1 MTNEK
6 LTFTV
11 DEMAAALG
19 ISRPVVYELSRK
31 EGFPA
36 IRVSE
41 RRIII
46 PVDSL
51 KKWLDRQES
60 NDDGKRKG
68 GECDCKYT
76 LTQKAT
82 PQSQKNIFLL

>member
-1 MTNEK
+1 MLSEK
-6 LTFTV
+6 LTLNV
-11 DEMAAALG
+11 DEMAATLG
-19 ISRPVVYELSRK
+19 ISRPVAYELVRK

-51 KKWLDRQES
+51 KKWLSEQVQT
-60 NDDGKRKG
+60 G
-68 GECDCKYT
+68 GDE
-76 LTQKAT
+76 Q
-82 PQSQKNIFLL
+82 

>member
-6 LTFTV
+6 LTFNV

-19 ISRPVVYELSRK
+19 ISRPVAYELSRK

-51 KKWLDRQES
+51 KKWLDRQA
-60 NDDGKRKG
+60 
-68 GECDCKYT
+68 GEQC
-76 LTQKAT
+76 
-82 PQSQKNIFLL
+82 

>member
-1 MTNEK
+1 MTTEK
-6 LTFTV
+6 LALDV
-11 DEMAAALG
+11 NEMATALG
-19 ISRPVVYELSRK
+19 ISRPVAYELSRK

-51 KKWLDRQES
+51 KKWLSEQA
-60 NDDGKRKG
+60 KTG
-68 GECDCKYT
+68 GEEY
-76 LTQKAT
+76 
-82 PQSQKNIFLL
+82 

>member
-1 MTNEK
+1 MTSEK

-11 DEMAAALG
+11 DEMATALG
-19 ISRPVVYELSRK
+19 VSRPVAYELTRR

-46 PVDSL
+46 PVDAL
-51 KKWLDRQES
+51 KKWLDRES
-60 NDDGKRKG
+60 KG
-68 GECDCKYT
+68 VTE
-76 LTQKAT
+76 
-82 PQSQKNIFLL
+82 

>member
-19 ISRPVVYELSRK
+19 ISRPVAYELSRK
-31 EGFPA
+31 DGFPA

-41 RRIII
+41 RRIIS
-46 PVDSL
+46 PRDSL
-51 KKWLDRQES
+51 MRWLEKQA
-60 NDDGKRKG
+60 
-68 GECDCKYT
+68 GEQC
-76 LTQKAT
+76 
-82 PQSQKNIFLL
+82 

>member
-1 MTNEK
+1 MAEK
-6 LTFTV
+6 LTLSV
-11 DEMAAALG
+11 EEMAKMLG
-19 ISRPVVYELSRK
+19 ISRPIAYELSRK

-51 KKWLDRQES
+51 KRWLEEQAEAGSR
-60 NDDGKRKG
+60 N
-68 GECDCKYT
+68 
-76 LTQKAT
+76 
-82 PQSQKNIFLL
+82 

>member
-1 MTNEK
+1 MSEK
-6 LTFTV
+6 LTLSV
-11 DEMAAALG
+11 EEMAQTLG
-19 ISRPVVYELSRK
+19 ISRPVAYELIKR

-51 KKWLDRQES
+51 KQWLNREAV
-60 NDDGKRKG
+60 R
-68 GECDCKYT
+68 GE
-76 LTQKAT
+76 
-82 PQSQKNIFLL
+82 

>member
-19 ISRPVVYELSRK
+19 ISRPVAYELSRQD
-31 EGFPA
+31 GFPA

-46 PVDSL
+46 PRDSL
-51 KKWLDRQES
+51 MRWLKKQA
-60 NDDGKRKG
+60 
-68 GECDCKYT
+68 GEQC
-76 LTQKAT
+76 
-82 PQSQKNIFLL
+82 